1 MEFKSFNLDPSVE
14 AGVAVAGF
22 VTPTPIQTEAIP
34 SVMNGRDILGLAQT
48 GTGKTA
54 VFALP
59 ILHRLM
65 KGKRG
70 HVRQQHQHSLTLK
83 CERFAHGQ
91 RHVRH
96 QQPLDDGVGGLIDEH
111 DGAREYA
118 GVFESLA
125 EQEKGHYDL
134 LTAEKNALTGGFYW
148 FDMDQSGFVED

>member
-14 AGVAVAGF
+14 AGVAAAGF

-34 SVMNGRDILGLAQT
+34 SVMNGRDIMGLAQT

-70 HVRQQHQHSLTLK
+70 HVRSLIIAPT
-83 CERFAHGQ
+83 
-91 RHVRH
+91 
-96 QQPLDDGVGGLIDEH
+96 
-111 DGAREYA
+111 RE
-118 GVFESLA
+118 LA
-125 EQEKGHYDL
+125 EQIHDAITAWEKRP
-134 LTAEKNALTGGFYW
+134 A
-148 FDMDQSGFVED
+148 